1 MDAKFQPADAMRAA
15 ALILKNADE
24 IASTWHA
31 LIEHDPEPDLC
42 SPQTDLPDSH
52 ILSELCHGS
61 IIAFGGFLRGDDQS
75 QMALGRLWNSI
86 QPTNA
91 MVGDATVAI
100 SLFPEALRA
109 FCDGADVPAEMT
121 TVVYPAARRFMRATL
136 SGILETAHMRPGDA
150 RWQKIAEDLEQQRQR
165 RLARTAVLT
174 DISRAVNTTDNLEEL
189 FLTVRNIC
197 SRLIKTDYFT
207 VLGYDS
213 KNGQVTPHIV
223 YYQGVRRRDLEG
235 TSRYAG
241 LARVVAETQEPV
253 AVVDYAAACAARGIE
268 PEPLGALSKQ
278 VAFLGAPMVQS
289 GQTVGVIALF
299 CPLMAF
305 DNDEVELIAA
315 VARQTAVAIENSR
328 LFSAERRRAAQLAA
342 INEFAHQIVTFHTT
356 SELLRTA
363 TDLVHESFGY
373 SFVSVFVRDQMA
385 DTLQLRAHSPR
396 ASDSR
401 LHELRIPIG
410 RAGIVGD
417 VAANAEPS
425 IVGDVT
431 HDVRYF
437 DTPETAN
444 TRSELAVPII
454 HEGAV
459 IGVLDVQSPE
469 PHAFDNHDLTTL
481 VTISDQIS
489 IALENVRLLDEE
501 RERSRALALMLSTT
515 RAAGSSLVLD
525 EVLERLAAGLAEA
538 ASAQT
543 CTIYL
548 CDEDSHDFIPT
559 VSVVDDRPMVNQL
572 PFNGLPLPID
582 HSPEIRQMLSDQQPI
597 VCCCPHQA
605 IATGS
610 ALSAMVGGLPSLMV
624 PLAARGRV
632 LGMALILGG
641 DQQDNFSEDQIRL
654 AQGVADSAAL
664 AIENASLYAK
674 SQGLAI
680 AEERG
685 RLAQEIHDGLAQ
697 GLTAISLQLDLADA
711 YLPAKPEKAAEKV
724 RRALDLTR
732 ANLEEA
738 RRSVLDLR
746 AARLQEVDLPDALR
760 RLVQRFVD
768 DSGIETEFGADSLG
782 GRLSARVEMGLL
794 RIAEEALDNIRR
806 HSAAHQVRMS
816 LHASEDQVTLPI
828 EDDGVGFDPQIA
840 ARASQQGDGFGL
852 VGVRERARLLKGSL
866 SLQSSQ
872 GTGTKLAV
880 TVPFEARQVQRQN
893 RSRGKDD

>member
-1 MDAKFQPADAMRAA
+1 MDAKIQSADAMHAA
-15 ALILKNADE
+15 GLILKNGNA
-24 IASTWHA
+24 IATTWRTLLA
-31 LIEHDPEPDLC
+31 QDPGCSDLDPEAIDNPAFPDLC
-42 SPQTDLPDSH
+42 YESV
-52 ILSELCHGS
+52 
-61 IIAFGGFLRGDDQS
+61 IAFSNCLRGDEERLDS
-75 QMALGRLWNSI
+75 LGQLWNSI
-86 QPTNA
+86 QPTNTIIGNAIVA
-91 MVGDATVAI
+91 M
-100 SLFPEALRA
+100 SLFPEALRVY
-109 FCDGADVPAEMT
+109 CDEETVPKETAA
-121 TVVYPAARRFMRATL
+121 VIIPAARAFMREIITD
-136 SGILETAHMRPGDA
+136 ILETADMRPGDV
-150 RWQKIAEDLEQQRQR
+150 RWQKIAEDLERQRQR

-174 DISRAVNTTDNLEEL
+174 DIARAVNTTDNLEEL

-197 SRLIKTDYFT
+197 SRMIKTDYFT
-207 VLGYDS
+207 VLGYDG
-213 KNGQVTPHIV
+213 KTGQVTPHIV
-223 YYQGVRRRDLEG
+223 FYQGARRRDLEG

-268 PEPLGALSKQ
+268 PDPLGAISKQ
-278 VAFLGAPMVQS
+278 VAFLGAPMIQS

-305 DNDEVELIAA
+305 DNDEVELVAA

-342 INEFAHQIVTFHTT
+342 INEFAHRIVTFHTT

-373 SFVSVFVRDQMA
+373 SFVSVFVRDQVA

-431 HDVRYF
+431 HDARYF
-437 DTPETAN
+437 DTPETPN

-454 HEGAV
+454 REGTV

-525 EVLERLAAGLAEA
+525 EVLERLAAGIAEA

-548 CDEDSHDFIPT
+548 CDEESHDFIPT
-559 VSVVDDRPMVNQL
+559 VSVVDDRPIGKQL
-572 PFNGLPLPID
+572 PFNGLPLPVG
-582 HSPEIRQMLSDQQPI
+582 HSPEIRQMLHDQQPI

-610 ALSAMVGGLPSLMV
+610 ALSAMVGGLPALMV
-624 PLAARGRV
+624 PLVARGRV
-632 LGMALILGG
+632 LGMALILAGE
-641 DQQDNFSEDQIRL
+641 QQDNFSEDQIRL
-654 AQGVADSAAL
+654 TQGVADSAAL

-806 HSAAHQVRMS
+806 HSAAQQVRMS
-816 LHASEDQVTLPI
+816 LHASEDQVTLAI

-840 ARASQQGDGFGL
+840 ARASQQGVGFGL

-880 TVPFEARQVQRQN
+880 TVPFEARQAQLQK
-893 RSRGKDD
+893 RSRGLDD